1 MGDENEEQQIRQ
13 REKIT
18 ERLRKREKERGK
30 KG

>member
-1 MGDENEEQQIRQ
+1 MGDEKEEQQIRQ